1 MKRIW
6 LFKSYTMVLAEDIRK
21 TILKLADERGP
32 ERTFAVSDIARA
44 VDQHN
49 WRMLIQQVRFVADVL
64 IREGKITSMPQGKI
78 PDDSLQFRKKK

>member
-1 MKRIW
+1 
-6 LFKSYTMVLAEDIRK
+6 MVLAEDIRK

-49 WRMLIQQVRFVADVL
+49 WRMLIGQVRFVADVL